1 MANHAVNRARIT
13 IVGLVLSHKGNTAQR
28 AMPCRNF
35 RIGITTSRPRVYLN
49 ALEILLGLASNAP
62 RLHRRQPLGIALG
75 QLNCNTQV
83 IVAVGRLSII
93 AKAYQSLDLVIV
105 EINVD
110 LKTTIR
116 RAIWGYS
123 G

>member
-1 MANHAVNRARIT
+1 MR
-13 IVGLVLSHKGNTAQR
+13 
-28 AMPCRNF
+28 
-35 RIGITTSRPRVYLN
+35 SRSFSVSQ
-49 ALEILLGLASNAP
+49 AKAS
-62 RLHRRQPLGIALG
+62 RLHRRQPLGITLG

-116 RAIWGYS
+116 RAICTKKLHYARHRLS
-123 G
+123 GFYIGLCWLVEAR